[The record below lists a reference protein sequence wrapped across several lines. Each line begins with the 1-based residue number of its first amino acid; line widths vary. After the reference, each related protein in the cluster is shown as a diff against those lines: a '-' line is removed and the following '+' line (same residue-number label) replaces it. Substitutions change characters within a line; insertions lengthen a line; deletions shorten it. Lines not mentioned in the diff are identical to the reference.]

1 MRHYKLRRAERDD
14 PFLCATTQRRK
25 STALIRIS
33 FCSRPGGLPY
43 SVSAKIAMLDAP
55 RSLLFSASYK
65 TAMMMYGGMSEG
77 TKDAMQTL
85 EGLWWRHDP
94 RVGGFVSFANTT
106 AKTVSLTFQVIGSE
120 GATLPPEPLSL
131 PAHSTQMLDLDRL
144 TQGLPGLENQAG
156 GIRVQWHG
164 RARDLAVSGG
174 LENAREGFSTNMQFW
189 AHELTEAPGPYTMAA
204 VGMMAGEPDP
214 GLGYPAGT
222 HFTPY
227 VVLRNSTS
235 HPLGVKLVVHE
246 RSGTGSFPLPLVL
259 LKPLETVR
267 LDIDE
272 GRGDARDVNM
282 GGGLN
287 LVLSYTGR
295 TGDLVVDTGSVDHA
309 GHFNMSVLAQQ
320 LDETLSQQSPFWTV
334 GDGWDTLYLLW
345 NWTDKAEDVV
355 ATFYSSDGSGHFKL
369 PVHLEPHASAT
380 IDLARVIAGGQPDAE
395 GHLIPAR
402 VGSGSAVFASS
413 KGVTA
418 PIRLGIYGVHFNVQ
432 LGVSDACCIDCSG
445 YCGLCITPSPTV
457 SVVGQSIQLYA
468 QSYYSDGTLHDFT
481 GSSTWSS
488 NNTGISTVQ
497 TSGQANPGLLSG
509 VGLGSCTIT
518 ASRSLTAQG
527 VHLVGCGGCP
537 GLQVMTAYAQQT
549 VATAGITV
557 NPGPPPTP
565 RSNQKSAGD
574 GLTFPSTQSCS
585 QYLGL
590 QGCQYG
596 WFWQSEIF
604 ARVPDDASKW
614 TGSQIATGNFSGYEK
629 DGTPFN
635 HAINRNPDPITTQQT
650 SGQRVIFWLDS
661 PGIFNTDPN
670 FDRGIYSL
678 SLKSKVCEST
688 TCACV
693 NWHIKVVITT
703 GQVLD
708 TKNSEAGVDS
718 YTCN

>member
-1 MRHYKLRRAERDD
+1 VENELRRAHCGERQSAQTGSAAVLSPPTQEEPCAWLLTAFPAVCLDRELD
-14 PFLCATTQRRK
+14 HASGPLRVSSGSWPDAKRRIHRFLMYA
-25 STALIRIS
+25 
-33 FCSRPGGLPY
+33 
-43 SVSAKIAMLDAP
+43 VSACDSTLKMETLGA
-55 RSLLFSASYK
+55 RSSGA
-65 TAMMMYGGMSEG
+65 
-77 TKDAMQTL
+77 
-85 EGLWWRHDP
+85 
-94 RVGGFVSFANTT
+94 
-106 AKTVSLTFQVIGSE
+106 E
-120 GATLPPEPLSL
+120 GASPTQEAQPAAHARILCDSL
-131 PAHSTQMLDLDRL
+131 
-144 TQGLPGLENQAG
+144 
-156 GIRVQWHG
+156 
-164 RARDLAVSGG
+164 
-174 LENAREGFSTNMQFW
+174 F
-189 AHELTEAPGPYTMAA
+189 
-204 VGMMAGEPDP
+204 
-214 GLGYPAGT
+214 
-222 HFTPY
+222 
-227 VVLRNSTS
+227 
-235 HPLGVKLVVHE
+235 
-246 RSGTGSFPLPLVL
+246 
-259 LKPLETVR
+259 
-267 LDIDE
+267 
-272 GRGDARDVNM
+272 
-282 GGGLN
+282 
-287 LVLSYTGR
+287 TGR
-295 TGDLVVDTGSVDHA
+295 RREYDS
-309 GHFNMSVLAQQ
+309 
-320 LDETLSQQSPFWTV
+320 E
-334 GDGWDTLYLLW
+334 
-345 NWTDKAEDVV
+345 
-355 ATFYSSDGSGHFKL
+355 
-369 PVHLEPHASAT
+369 
-380 IDLARVIAGGQPDAE
+380 
-395 GHLIPAR
+395 
-402 VGSGSAVFASS
+402 SGSAVFASS

-418 PIRLGIYGVHFNVQ
+418 PIHLGLYGMHFNVQ

-445 YCGLCITPSPTV
+445 YCGLYITPSPTV

-468 QSYYSDGTLHDFT
+468 QSYYIDGTLHDFT

-537 GLQVMTAYAQQT
+537 GLQVMVAYAQQT
-549 VATAGITV
+549 VATASITV

-574 GLTFPSTQSCS
+574 GLAFPSTQSCS

-590 QGCQYG
+590 EGCQYG

-650 SGQRVIFWLDS
+650 SGQKVIFWLDP
-661 PGIFNTDPN
+661 PGILNTDPN

-678 SLKSKVCEST
+678 SLKSKVCESA

-718 YTCN
+718 YSCN